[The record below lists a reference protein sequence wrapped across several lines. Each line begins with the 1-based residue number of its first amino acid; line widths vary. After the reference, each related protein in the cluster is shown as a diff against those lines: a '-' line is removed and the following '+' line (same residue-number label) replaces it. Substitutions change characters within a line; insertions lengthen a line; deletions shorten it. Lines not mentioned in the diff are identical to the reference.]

1 MNPYGLHLLDKLFD
15 DGLAERSVPSV
26 DKLKDSV
33 ARDVEA
39 LLNTRCGLPESSLT
53 AYPHSRRSVLSFG
66 VKDFV
71 SMCLG
76 SQGDRE
82 RLCDDIR
89 RALHVHEPRLRDP
102 VVSVQVT
109 SGGLQ
114 KLHFAIQA
122 LLIAPEINEVVSFDA
137 VLQPVSQRYQVS
149 RGH

>member
-1 MNPYGLHLLDKLFD
+1 MNLYGLNLLDKLFD
-15 DGLAERSVPSV
+15 DGGPDRGAVSIDR
-26 DKLKDSV
+26 LKDSV

-39 LLNTRCGLPESSLT
+39 LLNTRCGLPESSL
-53 AYPHSRRSVLSFG
+53 ASFPHSRRSVLSFG

-82 RLCDDIR
+82 RLCEDIR

-102 VVSVQVT
+102 VVSVSVT
-109 SGGLQ
+109 TVGLQ

-122 LLIAPEINEVVSFDA
+122 LLVAPDINEVVSFDA